1 MRQVDLAGS
10 WWHGDEETM
19 WVVEIKHWARR
30 VDVGVVRE
38 FTELCQAVSRDKKV
52 APERLVK
59 WLVNAGGFTEGALEA
74 LQEAEIM
81 HSGAAEINELLR
93 AFGIQRL
100 LGEAAMG

>member
-1 MRQVDLAGS
+1 
-10 WWHGDEETM
+10 
-19 WVVEIKHWARR
+19 
-30 VDVGVVRE
+30 
-38 FTELCQAVSRDKKV
+38 
-52 APERLVK
+52 
-59 WLVNAGGFTEGALEA
+59 LEA